1 MRLTFASIALA
12 CAWAPIALAR
22 PAEDTSL
29 YQFLNSR
36 ALTPDNT
43 CGNIQ
48 NGNNKGYTCDPKSP
62 NGGPCCSQSGYCG
75 SSVAYCGTGCQKDFG
90 TCTGSDSIPVDP
102 NQCGPKYGNHKC
114 LSGLCCSGNGWCGN
128 TTDYCGAGCQTAF
141 GDCTATTGGGGD
153 GTCGPAFNNKK
164 CPGTQCCSAAGY
176 CGTTAEYC
184 SDPDCQWPFGT
195 CDSSHTP
202 KGPTT
207 LNDPRPLI
215 GKVTYDED
223 IYSCTQPKVV
233 ALTYDDG
240 PYQYTDQLLNIL
252 KSYGFKATFFMTGNN
267 LHKGPID
274 ETAPYPAIIKRMV
287 AEGHQVASHT
297 WSHYSLSNIPSA
309 VRKDQMVKNERAIAN
324 IIGKYPTYMRPPYSQ
339 CNAQSGCEADM
350 KALGYHRVYF
360 DLDTQDY
367 LNPTTIQNS
376 KDIVKQMLGA
386 VGANADYLS
395 IQHDLVQQS
404 VTNLTSYYFDLIKAK
419 GWKGVTAGECLGDP
433 PANWYRTPGGA
444 TTQVSSA
451 NNVGASGTSSTTSK
465 TFSTTPRLN
474 VATPAAGPCVVQA
487 GSFCGTVTPFSTQK
501 ECQTSAAQ

>member
-1 MRLTFASIALA
+1 MRSQVRQPQMPERIMLFRQRPPLAIA
-12 CAWAPIALAR
+12 PQPQVEEVMALVVQPSTTKNVPAR
-22 PAEDTSL
+22 
-29 YQFLNSR
+29 
-36 ALTPDNT
+36 
-43 CGNIQ
+43 
-48 NGNNKGYTCDPKSP
+48 
-62 NGGPCCSQSGYCG
+62 
-75 SSVAYCGTGCQKDFG
+75 
-90 TCTGSDSIPVDP
+90 
-102 NQCGPKYGNHKC
+102 
-114 LSGLCCSGNGWCGN
+114 
-128 TTDYCGAGCQTAF
+128 
-141 GDCTATTGGGGD
+141 
-153 GTCGPAFNNKK
+153 
-164 CPGTQCCSAAGY
+164 SAARLRA
-176 CGTTAEYC
+176 TAERQRNIARI
-184 SDPDCQWPFGT
+184 PIVN
-195 CDSSHTP
+195 
-202 KGPTT
+202 GP
-207 LNDPRPLI
+207 L
-215 GKVTYDED
+215 VTYDED

-501 ECQTSAAQ
+501 ECQTSAAQCYQSSLACKKEAVQRAMLEFWF